1 MEFANQLRRFPKSL
15 LLPLGLLLT
24 FILIETFTLW
34 WGRGKERHRSPG
46 KGALPLRDADS
57 LLQQSQHREVSA
69 LQLPLIFSFK
79 GPFISQSPRMIYII
93 CPISKWEQ
101 ILLRFPCR
109 ASFPCLLVLESA
121 FLQLQDSVCHHPSS
135 GFHFVFNDFRLD
147 FCLLPWVL
155 IQQQSGFFSPLLSRR
170 CSYISVRLAV
180 ILSLVSGSK
189 INKEL
194 SVEAHPGWAGG
205 MSPLIGFAHDETME
219 AERWYIS
226 VALKLSRYH
235 VIDCLAFSWIN
246 F

>member
-1 MEFANQLRRFPKSL
+1 MEFANRLRRFPKSL
-15 LLPLGLLLT
+15 FLPLGLLLT
-24 FILIETFTLW
+24 FSSIETFALGW
-34 WGRGKERHRSPG
+34 SRGKERHRSPG
-46 KGALPLRDADS
+46 KGVLPLQDADS

-155 IQQQSGFFSPLLSRR
+155 IQQQSGFFPPPLKEMLIHQ
-170 CSYISVRLAV
+170 CQTGCHFISGLRQQ
-180 ILSLVSGSK
+180 
-189 INKEL
+189 NK
-194 SVEAHPGWAGG
+194 
-205 MSPLIGFAHDETME
+205 
-219 AERWYIS
+219 
-226 VALKLSRYH
+226 
-235 VIDCLAFSWIN
+235 
-246 F
+246 